1 MCKKYMKIKK
11 KRKTMSVRDTEH
23 VGLCL
28 VVLTLLQFS
37 TRFPPF
43 VHFPFLREIFDL
55 ISTPDESRRQMSF
68 PQSLVFL
75 TFLNPHRIKAVK
87 KKKKK

>member
-1 MCKKYMKIKK
+1 
-11 KRKTMSVRDTEH
+11 MSVRDTEH

-43 VHFPFLREIFDL
+43 VHFPFLRDIFDL

-75 TFLNPHRIKAVK
+75 TFFKPAQNQSSEEEEEAK
-87 KKKKK
+87 KWCSL